1 MHIIGRKTDKFAR
14 CVIELNEN
22 ILKWV
27 WLTTQNG
34 MTAEKITSLLNKF
47 NDIDEIYNAKEEE
60 YKDIDLIHQRDILSL
75 ANKDIKSA
83 QKVIEETKK
92 SGAYIIT
99 YDSLEYPEKLKC
111 ISYPPYVLYV
121 KGTMKLN
128 DDMLGIGVV
137 GTREINEYGKEVTRK
152 FSFELAR
159 SGFTIVSGL
168 ATGVDAIA
176 ASAAISAGARTIAV
190 LGCGIEKDYPKP
202 NRALRKN
209 IEKYGVVVTEY
220 PPGTKPLPANF
231 PQRNRIIAGLSEC
244 VLVTQA
250 PKRSGALITAGFA
263 NDMGKEVF
271 CVPASIF
278 DTHSIGN
285 NNLIKSGATPVT
297 NYADITELYKHQLTE
312 FIPKQI
318 RKDIELSE
326 EKPKG
331 LKGVVGKIKEKVIKP
346 SINDERYKNLDDT
359 QKIIMEMIIENEKAS
374 VDEIIRK
381 TNLPP
386 AKIGATLSMMEM
398 TGVVKKMP
406 GNFYVISL

>member
-1 MHIIGRKTDKFAR
+1 M
-14 CVIELNEN
+14 NEN

-27 WLTTQNG
+27 WLTTLNG
-34 MTAEKITSLLNKF
+34 ITPEKITSLLNKF
-47 NDIDEIYNAKEEE
+47 NDIDEIYNAKEKE
-60 YKDIDLIHQRDILSL
+60 YSDIDLINQRDILGL
-75 ANKDIKSA
+75 ANKDTNRA
-83 QKVIEETKK
+83 EKVIEETKK

-99 YDSLEYPEKLKC
+99 YDSSDYPKKLKY
-111 ISYPPYVLYV
+111 ILYPPYVLYV
-121 KGTMKLN
+121 KGAMKLN

-137 GTREINEYGKEVTRK
+137 GTRDINEYGKEVTRK

-159 SGFTIVSGL
+159 KGFTVVSGL
-168 ATGVDAIA
+168 ATGVDAVA
-176 ASAAISAGARTIAV
+176 ATAAISAGGRTIAV
-190 LGCGIEKDYPKP
+190 LGCGIDKDYPKP
-202 NRALRKN
+202 NRNLRGN

-220 PPGTKPLPANF
+220 PPGTKPLPTNF

-250 PKRSGALITAGFA
+250 PKKSGALITAGYA

-278 DTHSIGN
+278 DIYSYGN
-285 NNLIKSGATPVT
+285 NNLIKSGATPVISPE
-297 NYADITELYKHQLTE
+297 DITELYKHQLTD
-312 FIPKQI
+312 FIPKEI
-318 RKDIELSE
+318 RGDIEFSE

-331 LKGVVGKIKEKVIKP
+331 IKGVVEKIKEKVIKP
-346 SINDERYKNLDDT
+346 SINDARYKNLDET
-359 QKIIMEMIIENEKAS
+359 QKIIMELIIENEKVS